1 MLSDGEWNESDSEC
15 EQSGPQPSGG
25 QKRNRMRKSALK
37 PVLYTFF
44 SILAVA

>member
-1 MLSDGEWNESDSEC
+1 MTANGTKVMANASNRV
-15 EQSGPQPSGG
+15 PQPSGG